1 MVCPP
6 YSKEVKA
13 HCRKTKNKTT
23 VKYQKNRARLE
34 KKLTKT
40 KKVPKSKPVSRNQLA
55 RNLVL
60 GAGVNPNAPKAPP
73 RPGGPVDVMMDT
85 DMPDQKEFEKLSAS
99 EKRKLAKLLARKKRT
114 APSVRKKSKG

>member
-40 KKVPKSKPVSRNQLA
+40 KKAPKSKPV
-55 RNLVL
+55 L
-60 GAGVNPNAPKAPP
+60 GAVVNPNAPKAPP

-85 DMPDQKEFEKLSAS
+85 DMPNQKEFEKLSAS
-99 EKRKLAKLLARKKRT
+99 EKRKLAKLLARKKRA
-114 APSVRKKSKG
+114 APSAGKPQGKNRKAR